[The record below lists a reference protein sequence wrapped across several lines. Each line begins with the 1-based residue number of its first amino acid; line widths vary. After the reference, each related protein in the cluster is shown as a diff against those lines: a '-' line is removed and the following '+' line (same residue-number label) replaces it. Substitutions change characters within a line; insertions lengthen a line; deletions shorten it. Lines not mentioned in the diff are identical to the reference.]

1 MLMIGITYV
10 FYLHFTSVPIQSFSN
25 PEYTPHIFVDTFIM
39 FLKKKRSEEPTS
51 VEKMAAGQ
59 HQFVNKEISVSIL
72 GLTGISMEN
81 KSKKSKSSNIKTKI
95 SASSSS
101 LSNEGEADVPVKAVV
116 SFSKNVNSS
125 QTSIASHVPSLPLT
139 HLDHGNTSI
148 KRFEA
153 SWPHDNGSGDDLSTF
168 QFTRMMQVDSASDYH
183 PNQRMIMIPERI
195 KLTIG
200 LTRGIEMITLGSA
213 NIVITGDEAPNMQ
226 VNVPISVDKS
236 KKGAKF
242 SFEQDKKKFYTL
254 QEHSCLKIVLN
265 VRDKQTQRQQHQGTI
280 FNQIPDV
287 MYLGSNSISRSGSY
301 SYDGDDIPK
310 FTHSFHPP
318 TTKLYPGPS
327 KPLQNIINSQV
338 YETYDFQRPRRHV
351 HGSIPEEESTIGEAT
366 ADDTLNTTGTDDSTV
381 FYNTKEMKRIL
392 KRMFTRDNVKES
404 VRRMSERFN
413 CDTLCASLPD
423 VPRNRRC
430 AMVVDGAYESD
441 EEQTM
446 SYEEYKKKMMKK
458 KSKESKKRERSH
470 IRSDFSVMTEK
481 VANTGN
487 TFTV

>member
-1 MLMIGITYV
+1 MIGITYV

-25 PEYTPHIFVDTFIM
+25 PEFTPHTIFADTFVM

-59 HQFVNKEISVSIL
+59 HQFVNKEISVSII

-101 LSNEGEADVPVKAVV
+101 LSYEGEADVPVKAVV

-125 QTSIASHVPSLPLT
+125 QTLIASHVPSLPLT
-139 HLDHGNTSI
+139 HLDHGNNSN

-153 SWPHDNGSGDDLSTF
+153 SWPDDDLSTL
-168 QFTRMMQVDSASDYH
+168 QFTRMMQVDSASDYYH

-195 KLTIG
+195 KLTVG

-236 KKGAKF
+236 KKGAKSV

-254 QEHSCLKIVLN
+254 QELSCLKIVLN
-265 VRDKQTQRQQHQGTI
+265 VRDKQTQRQQHQGTN

-366 ADDTLNTTGTDDSTV
+366 ADDTLNTAGTDDSTV
-381 FYNTKEMKRIL
+381 FYNTKEMKRIM
-392 KRMFTRDNVKES
+392 KRMFTRDNVKAS
-404 VRRMSERFN
+404 IRRMSERFN

-423 VPRNRRC
+423 VPPNRRC
-430 AMVVDGAYESD
+430 AMVDGAYESD

-458 KSKESKKRERSH
+458 KSKEPKKRERSRS
-470 IRSDFSVMTEK
+470 RSDFSVMTEK
-481 VANTGN
+481 AANTGN